1 MHPLTLTM
9 CQAPNAEPTCR
20 AIAHTLGQ
28 RLGQPVRFVDDIP
41 WPERLAGLES
51 GEIDIGWVCGAYYV
65 DWADRPDPTIE
76 LLAAPVMLGDRYADR
91 PVYFSDV
98 VVAAASPYR
107 RFDDLRRARWA
118 FNEPGS
124 HSGHG
129 VVRYHLATVGET
141 WDYFA
146 CALASGAHQRSLQM
160 ILAGE
165 IDASAID
172 STVLETELRRN
183 PDLADRIRVIDVL
196 GPSAIPPWVIQ
207 RRLPANL
214 RRQICD
220 VFVTMHQDP
229 DGRTLLA
236 EGQMSHFA
244 VVTDQDYDSIRRMR
258 ALADAV
264 EGR

>member
-172 STVLETELRRN
+172 STVLETELRQQ
-183 PDLADRIRVIDVL
+183 PDLAARIRVIAAL
-196 GPSAIPPWVIQ
+196 GPSPIPPWIIQ
-207 RRLPANL
+207 RRLPAELRDQL
-214 RRQICD
+214 RRL
-220 VFVTMHQDP
+220 FATMHHDP
-229 DGRTLLA
+229 AGRALLSA
-236 EGQMSHFA
+236 GQMARFA
-244 VVTDQDYDSIRRMR
+244 TVSDRDYDEIRRMR
-258 ALADAV
+258 RLAEAI
-264 EGR
+264 EQR